1 MDIMGLHVLGL
12 LRTILLNKTVLPTD
26 TSQAHTLMH
35 AVGKEDICPLPVVQG
50 IRIYRRS

>member
-1 MDIMGLHVLGL
+1 MDIMGLHV